1 MIPKITPDNIIN
13 PASFDVSRVEKTIPF
28 LGGRPDRESPIGSDD
43 IVNLVIA
50 CNTCSTLE
58 EFFHLT

>member
-1 MIPKITPDNIIN
+1 MISKITPDKIIHS
-13 PASFDVSRVEKTIPF
+13 ASSDTSWVEKTIPF
-28 LGGRPDRESPIGSDD
+28 LGGRPERESTICPDD

-58 EFFHLT
+58 EFYQLT

>member
-1 MIPKITPDNIIN
+1 MISKITPNKIN
-13 PASFDVSRVEKTIPF
+13 PTSSNVSWVEKTIPF
-28 LGGRPDRESPIGSDD
+28 LGGRPERESTIGSDD

-50 CNTCSTLE
+50 CNTCGTLE